1 MYISSLKDI
10 PSINDVLEK
19 LEIDVTLN
27 RDYLKLILKK
37 EIEFLRNRISKKKV
51 FKSRESIFDH
61 LILSV
66 KQRSQ
71 FSLRQVINGTGIV
84 LHTGLGRAP
93 FRSSFLKKTA
103 KRIDGY
109 SNLEFDLINGVRGDR
124 QTHIRNY
131 INAICES
138 EDSMIVNNNAGAVL
152 LCLNQLADGGEVIC
166 SRGQLS
172 RNRWKLSNS
181 RYN

>member
-37 EIEFLRNRISKKKV
+37 EIDILRNRISKKKV
-51 FKSRESIFDH
+51 YKTRENIFEY
-61 LILSV
+61 LILFV

-93 FRSSFLKKTA
+93 LGHHF
-103 KRIDGY
+103 
-109 SNLEFDLINGVRGDR
+109 
-124 QTHIRNY
+124 
-131 INAICES
+131 
-138 EDSMIVNNNAGAVL
+138 
-152 LCLNQLADGGEVIC
+152 
-166 SRGQLS
+166 
-172 RNRWKLSNS
+172 
-181 RYN
+181 

>member
-19 LEIDVTLN
+19 LELDVTLN

-37 EIEFLRNRISKKKV
+37 EIEFLRIRISKKV
-51 FKSRESIFDH
+51 YKSRESIFDH

-93 FRSSFLKKTA
+93 FQVIISKKTA
-103 KRIDGY
+103 KG
-109 SNLEFDLINGVRGDR
+109 
-124 QTHIRNY
+124 
-131 INAICES
+131 
-138 EDSMIVNNNAGAVL
+138 
-152 LCLNQLADGGEVIC
+152 
-166 SRGQLS
+166 
-172 RNRWKLSNS
+172 
-181 RYN
+181 